1 MENIRN
7 RSVYIINPNFRL
19 QSNYLLVEWVVVDL
33 FTLQM
38 EVSKHETSAVYH
50 KGGNLVICQIDGHS
64 LHFFYAEIAEWE
76 NRGLQ
81 KWLRD
86 KLKAYIIDM
95 ADRVLPQRLHELEHQ
110 HCLFAKKVI
119 VKKLRKCVLGQC
131 YKGYQ
136 TIVLSPRIILLPQ
149 QYMDS
154 VILHEMAHLKFSHH
168 RKTFWDFLTTLLGED
183 SISQKRRMDMPMKTF
198 YSYSDF
204 LLK

>member
-1 MENIRN
+1 MFPE
-7 RSVYIINPNFRL
+7 
-19 QSNYLLVEWVVVDL
+19 
-33 FTLQM
+33 
-38 EVSKHETSAVYH
+38 SKVT
-50 KGGNLVICQIDGHS
+50 
-64 LHFFYAEIAEWE
+64 EI
-76 NRGLQ
+76 
-81 KWLRD
+81 
-86 KLKAYIIDM
+86 YCM
-95 ADRVLPQRLHELEHQ
+95 ADDFCKEFALQQEKYMIEDKHQ

-183 SISQKRRMDMPMKTF
+183 SISQKRRMDMLMKTF